1 MTDSNVLF
9 ASIPQVGAR
18 YRAGTL
24 SPVEVTRAALARI
37 QELDPGLNAFITVT
51 ADLALAQA
59 ARAEAELRAGTDRGP
74 LHGIPVA
81 LKDLVDTAGVRTTC
95 GSRLR
100 SGHVPDHDAA
110 VTVRLREAG
119 AVLLGKT
126 NLLEFAYGAVHPDYG
141 QTNNPW
147 DLSRTSGGS
156 SGGSAAAVAAGLC
169 FAAFGTDTGG
179 SIRIPAAYC
188 GVTGLKPTA
197 GLVPL
202 GGVFP
207 LSWSLDHGGP
217 LARSSGDAA
226 LMLAALTGQPV
237 NAAPRDLRGVRFGV
251 LEEHTRGP
259 EMQPGVAEVFGRACD
274 ALRGAGAVLVEVQV
288 PDLDLVDA
296 ALLPVLLPE
305 ASAVHAAWL
314 RESPEAYAP
323 ATRRQLELGFTVGG
337 VAHVRA
343 QQFRHRLARD
353 FLAALSGVEAMLT
366 PTVPWVAPHEDPAV
380 AGDQGSAEARRT
392 APANLTG
399 FPALS
404 LNAGFSA
411 GLPVGLQVTTRPG
424 EDALALSLGASLEAL
439 LGENRI
445 PPPPAGTRPGERTTL

>member
-1 MTDSNVLF
+1 MPDLDILF
-9 ASIPQVGAR
+9 ASIPEVGAL
-18 YRAGTL
+18 YRTGTL
-24 SPVEVTRAALARI
+24 SPVEVTRASLARI
-37 QELDPGLNAFITVT
+37 EALDPVLNAFITVT

-59 ARAEAELRAGTDRGP
+59 ARAEVELRAGRDRGP

-81 LKDLVDTAGVRTTC
+81 LKDLADTAGVRTTC
-95 GSRLR
+95 GSRLLAQ
-100 SGHVPDHDAA
+100 HLPEHDAA

-119 AVLLGKT
+119 AVLVGKT
-126 NLLEFAYGAVHPDYG
+126 NLLEFAYGAVHPDHG

-147 DLSRTSGGS
+147 DVSRTSGGS

-188 GVTGLKPTA
+188 GVTGLKPTS

-217 LARSSGDAA
+217 LARSSADAA
-226 LMLAALTGQPV
+226 LMLAALSGRAVDAP
-237 NAAPRDLRGVRFGV
+237 PRDLRGVRLGV
-251 LEEHTRGP
+251 REEHTRGT
-259 EMQPGVAEVFGRACD
+259 EMQPGVAEVFERACD
-274 ALRGAGAVLVEVQV
+274 VLRAAGAVLTEVRV

-296 ALLPVLLPE
+296 ALMQVLLPE

-314 RESPEAYAP
+314 QQSPEAYAP
-323 ATRRQLELGFTVGG
+323 DTRTQLELGFTVSA

-343 QQFRHRLARD
+343 QQYRRKLARA
-353 FLAALSGVEAMLT
+353 FLAALSGVEAVLT
-366 PTVPWVAPHEDPAV
+366 PTAPWVAPHEDPAV
-380 AGDQGSAEARRT
+380 AGDAGSAEARRT

-404 LNAGFSA
+404 LNAGFSE
-411 GLPVGLQVTTRPG
+411 GLPVGLQLTARPG
-424 EDALALSLGASLEAL
+424 EDALALSLGASIEAL
-439 LGENRI
+439 LGATRL
-445 PPPPAGTRPGERTTL
+445 PPLGFTHTAERTTP

>member
-1 MTDSNVLF
+1 MPDLDVLF
-9 ASIPQVGAR
+9 ASIPEVAAR

-24 SPVEVTRAALARI
+24 SPVEVTRASLARI
-37 QELDPGLNAFITVT
+37 EELDPALNAFITVT

-81 LKDLVDTAGVRTTC
+81 LKDLADTAGIRTTC
-95 GSRLR
+95 GSRLLAA
-100 SGHVPDHDAA
+100 HIPEHDAA

-147 DLSRTSGGS
+147 DVTRTSGGS

-169 FAAFGTDTGG
+169 FAALGTDTGG

-188 GVTGLKPTA
+188 GVVGLKPTY

-217 LARSSGDAA
+217 VARSSVDAA
-226 LMLAALTGQPV
+226 LMLAALTGRPV
-237 NAAPRDLRGVRFGV
+237 NAAPRDLRGVRLGV

-274 ALRGAGAVLVEVQV
+274 ALRGAGAVLIEVRV

-296 ALLPVLLPE
+296 ALMQVLLPE
-305 ASAVHAAWL
+305 ASAVHGAWL
-314 RESPEAYAP
+314 QQSPEAYAP
-323 ATRRQLELGFTVGG
+323 DTRLQLELGFTVSG

-343 QQFRHRLARD
+343 QQYRRELARH
-353 FLAALSGVEAMLT
+353 FLAAFSGVEAILT
-366 PTVPWVAPHEDPAV
+366 PTVAWVAPHEDPAV
-380 AGDQGSAEARRT
+380 AGDEGSAEARRT

-404 LNAGFSA
+404 LNAGFSE
-411 GLPVGLQVTTRPG
+411 GLPVGLQLTTRPG
-424 EDALALSLGASLEAL
+424 EDALALSLGASIEAL
-439 LGENRI
+439 LDTNRI
-445 PPPPAGTRPGERTTL
+445 PPLGGIRPDERTI